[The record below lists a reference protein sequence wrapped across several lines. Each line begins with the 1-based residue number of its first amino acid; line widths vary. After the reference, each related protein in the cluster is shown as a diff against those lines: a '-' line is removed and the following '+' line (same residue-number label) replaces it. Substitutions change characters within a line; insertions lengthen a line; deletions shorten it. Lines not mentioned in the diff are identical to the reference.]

1 MKFTWADRMAAD
13 AINTERCQRGATFLE
28 NLPFCNGRAVIVKAK
43 FDVAGKESNRLLF
56 TTVRPF
62 DEKIKTLQ
70 KIYDVLSFP
79 VNTLWKARLMKTAVH
94 KEPFYI
100 IGYIKVIYE
109 NGSPKGTLTLAEDI
123 FRIPILTERQF
134 TDNYPKFC
142 NLFYKW
148 PRLGEMKKAMLP
160 LAKRMRSGA
169 TEKYRQNHYL
179 RLTVWNR
186 LLSNKSRCR
195 KTQIKSWEDEQ
206 KTFLLNE
213 VVTRNNELPASKP
226 IPVQKSEN
234 VELPASK
241 TILAPQ
247 LENVE
252 PLASKPT
259 ATPELLPLEETKK
272 THTLPITR
280 NGSKLDSSIRRAA
293 ELGHIETEPEL
304 ASQKKPQA
312 GELQLL
318 KDYLEENS
326 IKIGKKAKLNAFN
339 SPLGRQWLLEFST
352 AEKRVV
358 YKECTCQ
365 FSEGIIYIDSEVEQW
380 LIRYSELFGELILYH
395 KNKKG
400 YRINTDR
407 EPIRGYH
414 VQHVQS
420 LFNVTADEMHE
431 FEKPQEEK
439 CGSYQ
444 NYNGAPTIKDYLKY
458 ICEHRELTIARNKRE
473 KRKRKELRDMLKDR
487 NTSYESKQKKRK
499 KLRKEIE
506 REKARDVLHLLQML
520 KGEEE

>member
-1 MKFTWADRMAAD
+1 MKFTWADRMAAN

-43 FDVAGKESNRLLF
+43 FDVAGKEANRLLF

-79 VNTLWKARLMKTAVH
+79 VNTLWKARLMETAVY

-100 IGYIKVIYE
+100 IGYIKVVYE

-123 FRIPILTERQF
+123 FRTPILTERQF

-142 NLFYKW
+142 NLCYKW

-160 LAKRMRSGA
+160 LVKRMRSGA
-169 TEKYRQNHYL
+169 TVKYKQNRYL
-179 RLTVWNR
+179 RLAVWNR
-186 LLSNKSRCR
+186 ALCNESRCR
-195 KTQIKSWEDEQ
+195 KIQIKSWEDAQ
-206 KTFLLNE
+206 KTFLTNE
-213 VVTRNNELPASKP
+213 FVTKNNELPASKP
-226 IPVQKSEN
+226 ILVLKSEN
-234 VELPASK
+234 
-241 TILAPQ
+241 T
-247 LENVE
+247 E
-252 PLASKPT
+252 PHTTKPT

-506 REKARDVLHLLQML
+506 HEKARDVLHLLQML
-520 KGEEE
+520 KDEEE